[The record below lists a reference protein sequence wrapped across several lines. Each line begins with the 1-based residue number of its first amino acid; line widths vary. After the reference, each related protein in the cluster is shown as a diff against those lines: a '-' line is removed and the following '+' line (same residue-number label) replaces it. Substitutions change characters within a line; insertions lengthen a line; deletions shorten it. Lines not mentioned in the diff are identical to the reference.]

1 MFTTISSRELPFF
14 NKILTIVYRISGVK
28 QIGNRNFAE
37 INLPFMKKVFFILS
51 LAALTLTSCGA
62 KKKIA
67 DLEQKNKECQD
78 LLNSTTVKLNLCLT
92 EKEALNQQNE
102 YLKKNNTELIS
113 NVGNMTTLT
122 KQGAQNIEK
131 ALETIKEKDIKIT
144 RMQDALTKKDS
155 VTLALVTSLKSSV
168 GISDPDINVNVEKGV
183 VFISIADK
191 LLFKSGSY
199 VVSDK
204 AKEVLAKVAKVVNDK
219 PTFECMVEG
228 HTDNVPFTGNGV
240 LIDNWDLS
248 VKRSTAI
255 VRVLTNEL
263 GVKPSQLIAAGRS
276 EFIPLVDNKTAENR
290 AINRRTRIVVLP
302 KIDEFYDMIEK
313 EMKKK

>member
-1 MFTTISSRELPFF
+1 MK
-14 NKILTIVYRISGVK
+14 KILIALSIVG
-28 QIGNRNFAE
+28 F
-37 INLPFMKKVFFILS
+37 
-51 LAALTLTSCGA
+51 LATTSCGT

-67 DLEQKNKECQD
+67 DLEAKNKDCQD
-78 LLNSTTVKLNLCLT
+78 LLNSTTVKLNLCLS
-92 EKEALNQQNE
+92 EKESMSSQIE
-102 YLKKNNTELIS
+102 FLKKNNSDLL
-113 NVGNMTTLT
+113 NNMGNMTTLSS
-122 KQGAQNIEK
+122 QGAANIEK
-131 ALETIKEKDIKIT
+131 ALETIKEKDLKIT

-168 GISDPDINVNVEKGV
+168 GISDPDIEVNVEKGV

-199 VVSDK
+199 MVSDK

-228 HTDNVPFTGNGV
+228 HTDNVPFTGNAI
-240 LIDNWDLS
+240 LLDNWDLS

-255 VRVLTNEL
+255 IRVLTKEL
-263 GVKPSQLIAAGRS
+263 KVNPAQLIAAGRADY
-276 EFIPLVDNKTAENR
+276 IPLVENNTADNR
-290 AINRRTRIVVLP
+290 AKNRRTRIVVLP

-313 EMKKK
+313 EMKKPTK

>member
-1 MFTTISSRELPFF
+1 
-14 NKILTIVYRISGVK
+14 
-28 QIGNRNFAE
+28 
-37 INLPFMKKVFFILS
+37 MKKVIFALS
-51 LAALTLTSCGA
+51 LAALTLTSCGT

-67 DLEQKNKECQD
+67 ALEAQNKECQD
-78 LLNSTTVKLNLCLT
+78 LLNSTTVKLNMCLT
-92 EKEALNQQNE
+92 EKEALSKQND
-102 YLKKNNTELIS
+102 YLKQNNSDLINNQKELT
-113 NVGNMTTLT
+113 MLT
-122 KQGAQNIEK
+122 SKGAQNLEK
-131 ALETIKEKDIKIT
+131 SLESLREKDLKIT
-144 RMQDALTKKDS
+144 RLQDALTRKDS

-168 GISDPDINVNVEKGV
+168 GISDPDIEVNVEKGV

-228 HTDNVPFTGNGV
+228 HTDNVPFTGNAV
-240 LIDNWDLS
+240 LLDNWDLS

-255 VRVLTNEL
+255 IRVLTKEL
-263 GVKPSQLIAAGRS
+263 GVKPSQLIAAGRG
-276 EFIPLVDNKTAENR
+276 EYIPLVENTSADNRSK
-290 AINRRTRIVVLP
+290 NRRTRIVVLP

-313 EMKKK
+313 EMKNQKK